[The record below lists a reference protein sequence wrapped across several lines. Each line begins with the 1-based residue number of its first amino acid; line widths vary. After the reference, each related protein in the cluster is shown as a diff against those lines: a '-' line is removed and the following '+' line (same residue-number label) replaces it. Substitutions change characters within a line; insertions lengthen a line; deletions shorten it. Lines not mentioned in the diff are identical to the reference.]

1 MADEKN
7 TETPAAPAVSPNQ
20 KQLQE
25 LSNKASRSTVAV
37 IDAMTQRG
45 AFKGEELSTIG
56 GLRDQCIQI
65 IQLVENIEQETAL
78 QSKSFTFSTKCVII
92 ILWRK

>member
-1 MADEKN
+1 MADEKKP
-7 TETPAAPAVSPNQ
+7 ETPAVSPNL

-78 QSKSFTFSTKCVII
+78 QS
-92 ILWRK
+92 

>member
-1 MADEKN
+1 MADEKK
-7 TETPAAPAVSPNQ
+7 TETPAVSPNQ

-25 LSNKASRSTVAV
+25 LANKASRSTVAV

-78 QSKSFTFSTKCVII
+78 QS
-92 ILWRK
+92 